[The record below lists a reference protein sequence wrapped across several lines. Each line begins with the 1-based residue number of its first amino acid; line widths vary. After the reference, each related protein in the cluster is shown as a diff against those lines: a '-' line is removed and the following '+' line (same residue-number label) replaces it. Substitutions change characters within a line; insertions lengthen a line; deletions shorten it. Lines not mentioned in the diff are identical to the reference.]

1 MDTYLIKLKS
11 LLGIPVDDTSKDG
24 RLSFA
29 IEFVTDAIK
38 TYCNFPDVPSDL
50 ENVVLQ
56 MAEDYYRS
64 KYPEEFPQAQA
75 IQSVKRGDV
84 TTTFG
89 AVKASVKAGPGAA
102 FVQNYTAQLNAYRKL
117 RW

>member
-1 MDTYLIKLKS
+1 METHLTNLKA
-11 LLGIPVDDTSKDG
+11 LLGIPNDDDSKDV

-29 IEFVTDAIK
+29 LTLVTDAIK
-38 TYCNFPDVPSDL
+38 SYCNIADIPAAL

-64 KYPEEFPQAQA
+64 KYPDEFPQAQA
-75 IQSVKRGDV
+75 VQSVRRGDV

-89 AVKASVKAGPGAA
+89 SAKASVKAGPGAS
-102 FVQNYTAQLNAYRKL
+102 FVQNYAAQLNAFRKL

>member
-1 MDTYLIKLKS
+1 METYLIKLKS
-11 LLGIPVDDTSKDG
+11 LFGIPVDDTSKDG

-29 IEFVTDAIK
+29 LGFVTDAIK
-38 TYCNFPDVPSDL
+38 SYCNLSEVPAAL

-64 KYPEEFPQAQA
+64 KYSEEFPQAQV

-89 AVKASVKAGPGAA
+89 AAKASVKAGPGAV
-102 FVQNYTAQLNAYRKL
+102 FVQNYTAQLNAFRKL

>member
-1 MDTYLIKLKS
+1 MESYLIKLKT

-24 RLSFA
+24 RLVFSL
-29 IEFVTDAIK
+29 EFVVDSIK
-38 TYCNFPDVPSDL
+38 TYCNIAEIPAAL
-50 ENVVLQ
+50 GHVVLQ

-64 KYPEEFPQAQA
+64 KYPDEFPQSQS

-89 AVKASVKAGPGAA
+89 SAKANIKSGPGAA
-102 FVQNYTAQLNAYRKL
+102 FVQNYVAQLNAFRKL

>member
-1 MDTYLIKLKS
+1 MEENLIKLKS
-11 LLGIPVDDTSKDG
+11 LLGIPIDDTSKDE
-24 RLSFA
+24 RLSFVLS
-29 IEFVTDAIK
+29 FVIHAIK
-38 TYCNFPDVPSDL
+38 NYCNITEIPEAL

-64 KYPEEFPQAQA
+64 KYADEFPQTQA

-89 AVKASVKAGPGAA
+89 ASKSTIKAGPGAS
-102 FVQNYTAQLNAYRKL
+102 FIQDYVAQLNAFRKL

>member
-1 MDTYLIKLKS
+1 METYLNKLKA
-11 LLGIPVDDTSKDG
+11 LLGIPSDDTSKDLQ
-24 RLSFA
+24 LSFA
-29 IEFVTDAIK
+29 LTFVTDAIK
-38 TYCNFPDVPSDL
+38 SYCNITDIPADL
-50 ENVVLQ
+50 ESVVLQ

-75 IQSVKRGDV
+75 VQSVKRGDV

-89 AVKASVKAGPGAA
+89 AAKASVKAGPGAA
-102 FVQNYTAQLNAYRKL
+102 FVQNYAAQLNAFRKL

>member
-1 MDTYLIKLKS
+1 METYLIKLKS

-24 RLSFA
+24 RISFA
-29 IEFVTDAIK
+29 LGFVTNAIK
-38 TYCNFPDVPSDL
+38 SYCNLAEVPAAL

-89 AVKASVKAGPGAA
+89 SAKASVKSGAGAA
-102 FVQNYTAQLNAYRKL
+102 FVQNYTAQLNAFRRL

>member
-1 MDTYLIKLKS
+1 METFLIKLKS

-29 IEFVTDAIK
+29 LEFVVDAIK
-38 TYCNFPDVPSDL
+38 NYCNIKEIPSEL

-64 KYPEEFPQAQA
+64 KYADEFPQTQA

-89 AVKASVKAGPGAA
+89 ASKSIVKAGPGAA
-102 FVQNYTAQLNAYRKL
+102 FVQNYAAQLNAFRKL